1 MVKVIVVEDEELP
14 RKRAQEILQ
23 RIHKVDYKGSAAS
36 GKEALQL
43 IKAHKPDL
51 LILDI
56 KLKDMTGIDLLSMIP
71 KRQLPAIVFTTAYDE
86 YAVKAF
92 ELHALD
98 YLMKPF
104 SDKAFEKAVLRAI
117 DLIDKASEKIS
128 LDHLSSLLEHLN
140 GHTDQ
145 EEKGSFI
152 NIRIDNKINFIKLKD
167 ILYIQA
173 SGYYVEIITHD
184 KKYLHRETLS
194 NLHSSLNHKN
204 FIRIHRSTVV
214 NSEYIKECVLSSF
227 GEMDVRMMDGKLLR
241 IGRTYKKEFLETLNL

>member
-14 RKRAQEILQ
+14 RKRAQEILL
-23 RIHKVDYKGSAAS
+23 RIPEIDYKGSASS

-51 LILDI
+51 LVLDI
-56 KLKDMTGIDLLSMIP
+56 KLKDTNGIELLSSIP
-71 KRQLPAIVFTTAYDE
+71 KASMPAIVFTTAYDE
-86 YAVKAF
+86 YAVRAF

-104 SDKAFEKAVLRAI
+104 SDIAFEKAILRAI
-117 DLIDKASEKIS
+117 DLIKKDSKEIS
-128 LDHLSSLLEHLN
+128 LDNLSSILDYLS
-140 GHTDQ
+140 GHVDHD
-145 EEKGSFI
+145 EKGNFI

-194 NLHSSLNHKN
+194 NIHNSLNYKN

-241 IGRTYKKEFLETLNL
+241 IGRTYKKEFLESLNL